1 MGVLIKV
8 GGASQARIE
17 SERESKALMAL
28 TPKKPLSRPS
38 QKAIGRPSG
47 YKSAYIDQAFKFC
60 LLGLDDRRIAELLGT
75 SRAGLN
81 RWKRSYPRFREAFG
95 RGRDGADAAVAGAL
109 YRRAIGYSH
118 PAEKIHFD
126 KDGNVHRARYIQHY
140 PPDTPALNFFLAN
153 RQRDLWR
160 RDPVAGD
167 VNIHL
172 SLEQLVLDSMKLREA
187 ESAPKVIE
195 HEPTEP
201 EKTKG

>member
-1 MGVLIKV
+1 MP
-8 GGASQARIE
+8 
-17 SERESKALMAL
+17 L
-28 TPKKPLSRPS
+28 TPKKPLSRRS
-38 QKAIGRPSG
+38 RRAIGRPSG
-47 YKSAYIDQAFKFC
+47 YKSAYVDQAFKFC

-81 RWKRSYPRFREAFG
+81 RWKRSYPRFRDAFE
-95 RGRDGADAAVAGAL
+95 RGRDGADAAIAGAL
-109 YRRAIGYSH
+109 YKRAIGYSH
-118 PAEKIHFD
+118 PAEKIHVL
-126 KDGNVHRARYIQHY
+126 KDGTVVRVPYIQHY

-167 VNIHL
+167 LNINV

-187 ESAPKVIE
+187 DEAKAKVIE
-195 HEPTEP
+195 HEPTKP

>member
-1 MGVLIKV
+1 L
-8 GGASQARIE
+8 
-17 SERESKALMAL
+17 
-28 TPKKPLSRPS
+28 KKRPPTRNR
-38 QKAIGRPSG
+38 KAIGRPSG
-47 YKSAYIDQAFKFC
+47 YKSAYVDQAFKFC

-109 YRRAIGYSH
+109 YKRAIGYSH
-118 PAEKIHFD
+118 PAEKIHVH
-126 KDGNVHRARYIQHY
+126 KDGTVVRVPYIQHY
-140 PPDTPALNFFLAN
+140 PPDTSAVNFFLAN

-195 HEPTEP
+195 HEPTQP

>member
-1 MGVLIKV
+1 
-8 GGASQARIE
+8 
-17 SERESKALMAL
+17 MAL
-28 TPKKPLSRPS
+28 TPKKPLSRRS
-38 QKAIGRPSG
+38 RRAIGRPSG
-47 YKSAYIDQAFKFC
+47 YKSAYVDQAFKFC
-60 LLGLDDRRIAELLGT
+60 LLGLDDKRIAELLGT

-81 RWKRSYPRFREAFG
+81 RWKRSYPRFREAFE

-109 YRRAIGYSH
+109 YQRAIGYSH

-126 KDGNVHRARYIQHY
+126 KDGNVHRAPYIQHY

-167 VNIHL
+167 LNINV

-187 ESAPKVIE
+187 DEAKAKVIE

-201 EKTKG
+201 EKKG